1 MFAAHFTKQLKKA
14 SLMVKRL
21 LSASFFSLLFVSVFA
36 QGTVL
41 VQENF
46 EAGTTLPAG
55 WSQTT
60 LASDGGWIIGDPE
73 ALSSDAFGV
82 PAHDGNAIVTNDDGC
97 NCDKSAD
104 VLTLPAANLS
114 LLPSAYLIFDLF
126 YIAGAYQGDQ
136 EILTLNASIDNG
148 VTWTVVKQFD
158 GGTDWHLEAV
168 DLSSFVG
175 NANVLMN
182 ITYNDGAGWNYG
194 AAIDNIRLVL
204 PDNVLRSSLTYAYAG
219 RFVDAIPAVIDGY
232 DKFWTGD
239 HFTVEGSM
247 ANDGF
252 VPITSFTASWT
263 KGSETVSQ
271 TYSDV
276 NIPFTKSY
284 VFNLDLP
291 ALASG
296 TNSDDYTIAISNI
309 NGGAD
314 DDASDNSGTINVT
327 VEGVEPVEG
336 RKVVLEE
343 GTGTW
348 CQWCPRGAV
357 MMDFMHDKYPE
368 VAIPIAV
375 HNADPMKVTVYD
387 TGMGTLISGYPSGL
401 VDRADGEWD
410 PTEFEQ
416 RLIERM
422 LIPVPVGVQHNV
434 AYDAATRLITV
445 ESILHF
451 NQAMNGN
458 YQIAMVI
465 TEDDVTGTAST
476 YRQVNTYSGGAFGP
490 MGGFESLPNPV
501 PAAQMVYNHV
511 GRTIFNSFTGA
522 AGSVPATNAAGSTVS
537 FTSTYT
543 HPATQD
549 VTQMHAVTM
558 LIDMA
563 SGEIVNAE
571 ETPVPFTITGT
582 NEPAIVSNM
591 EVFPNPASDIA
602 TLSLNLAEKK
612 DVQLRMIDVTGKVV
626 YEANL
631 GQLSGDQQL
640 PIRVRHLNAGT
651 YMLSINAGG
660 EVTTKSVVVVK

>member
-1 MFAAHFTKQLKKA
+1 
-14 SLMVKRL
+14 MVKKL
-21 LSASFFSLLFVSVFA
+21 LSASFFCFLAAAAFS

-41 VQENF
+41 SQENF
-46 EAGTTLPAG
+46 ESGTDLPAG

-60 LASDGGWIIGDPE
+60 LATDGGWIIGDPA
-73 ALSSDAFGV
+73 ALSSSSFGV
-82 PAHDGNAIVTNDDGC
+82 PDHDGQAIVTNDDGC

-104 VLTLPAANLS
+104 VLNLPSLNLS
-114 LLPSAYLIFDLF
+114 VLPSAYLILDLY
-126 YIAGAYQGDQ
+126 YIDGAYQGDQ
-136 EILTLNASIDNG
+136 ETLKLHASTDGG
-148 VTWTVVKQFD
+148 VTWTTIKQFD
-158 GGTDWHLEAV
+158 GQPVWRLEAV
-168 DLSSFVG
+168 DLASLAG
-175 NANVLMN
+175 NADVRLN
-182 ITYNDGAGWNYG
+182 ITYNDATGWNYG
-194 AAIDNIRLVL
+194 AAIDNVRLVV
-204 PDNVLRSSLTYAYAG
+204 PDNVLRASLGYAVAG
-219 RFVDAIPAVIDGY
+219 RYIDAIPTVMEGY

-239 HFTVEGSM
+239 HFTVEGLLS
-247 ANDGF
+247 NDGF

-263 KGSETVSQ
+263 KGTETVSQ
-271 TYSDV
+271 TYNDL

-291 ALASG
+291 ALVSG
-296 TNSDDYTIAISNI
+296 SNSDDYTVSISNI
-309 NGGAD
+309 NGGD
-314 DDASDNSGTINVT
+314 DNDTSDNSDVVNVT
-327 VEGVEPVEG
+327 VEGVEPVAG

-357 MMDFMHDKYPE
+357 MMDFMHDKYP
-368 VAIPIAV
+368 VLAIPIAV

-387 TGMGTLISGYPSGL
+387 TGMGGQISGYPSGL

-410 PTEFEQ
+410 PLEFEL

-422 LIPVPVGVQHNV
+422 LIPPAVTIQHNV
-434 AYDAATRLITV
+434 GYDAATRTISV
-445 ESILHF
+445 QSVLHF
-451 NQAMNGN
+451 QQALNGN

-465 TEDDVTGTAST
+465 TEDDVTGTSST
-476 YRQVNTYSGGAFGP
+476 WRQVNTYSGGAFGP

-511 GRTIFNSFTGA
+511 ARTIYNSFTGA
-522 AGSVPATNAAGSTVS
+522 AGSVPATNAAGSTVT
-537 FTSTYT
+537 FNSTYT
-543 HPATQD
+543 HPVAQD

-571 ETPVPFTITGT
+571 ETAVPFTITGT
-582 NEPAIVSNM
+582 NEPQVISNM
-591 EVFPNPASDIA
+591 EVYPNPASDIT

-612 DVQLRMIDVTGKVV
+612 DVQLRMTDVNGKVV

-631 GQLSGDQQL
+631 GQLSGDQKL
-640 PIRVRHLNAGT
+640 PIRVRHLAAGN

-660 EVTTKSVVVVK
+660 EVSTKPVVVVK